1 MSTTLE
7 HLSTQPVPLD
17 QVPGPLHRHVD
28 PKAPPPLRDMGAK
41 GLVPG
46 ISPPHLAL
54 VLYQLHYDAEEKI
67 RETAQK
73 TFRELPLDMMKTIAK
88 APNLA
93 PVLDF
98 CARQWVKRA
107 DVVEVLLTNNAVD
120 DQTFAFVAGKGDE
133 RLCGVVADNQVRL
146 LRTPLIIEQL
156 YLNANTPQNNLD
168 RILELAMREGVALEA
183 FPTLNRAV
191 KSIERE
197 SSAAGQV
204 ETGQADEATF
214 NSLIQQAAAE
224 AEHESEAAA
233 NDTSAPSRI
242 DLSGM
247 RDNDD
252 EEAAKSEDEQRKSNN
267 LQVQLQNMSISQRV
281 RMATLGSKAARGYLV
296 RDQNRL
302 VHMAVMHSPRL
313 TPHEV
318 YDFAANKNLPEG
330 VINYIASRKE
340 AIRDYQLLSRLV
352 ANPKLHLSTA
362 MRMLNYLRPG
372 DLKSLARN
380 RNVSPQVA
388 KAAKQ
393 LASKRENKR
402 G

>member
-7 HLSTQPVPLD
+7 HLSTQPVSLD
-17 QVPGPLHRHVD
+17 QVPGPLRRHVD

-46 ISPPHLAL
+46 ISPEHLAL
-54 VLYQLHYDAEEKI
+54 VLYQLHYDPEEGIK
-67 RETAQK
+67 ETAKK
-73 TFRELPLDMMKTIAK
+73 TFRELPLDMMKTMAK
-88 APNLA
+88 ANNPA

-98 CARQWVKRA
+98 CARQWIKRA
-107 DVVEVLLTNNAVD
+107 DVIEVLLTNGAVD

-133 RLCGVVADNQVRL
+133 RLCSVVADNQVRL

-156 YLNANTPQNNLD
+156 YLNASTPQSNLD
-168 RILELAMREGVALEA
+168 RILELAMREGVALEG
-183 FPTLNRAV
+183 FPTLNRAI

-197 SSAAGQV
+197 NSAAGQV
-204 ETGQADEATF
+204 ETGQAEEATF
-214 NSLIQQAAAE
+214 NSLIQEAAAE
-224 AEHESEAAA
+224 AEQEAEEAA
-233 NDTSAPSRI
+233 NDTSRPSRV
-242 DLSGM
+242 DLSGR
-247 RDNDD
+247 RDEPEK
-252 EEAAKSEDEQRKSNN
+252 EEEESKGKSRSKNI
-267 LQVQLQNMSISQRV
+267 QVEIQNMSISQRV
-281 RMATLGSKAARGYLV
+281 RLATLGNKAARGYLV

-313 TPHEV
+313 TPHEM

-340 AIRDYQLLSRLV
+340 SIRDYQLLSRLV

-393 LASKRENKR
+393 LSSKRENKR
-402 G
+402 R